1 MKLMEKLLKNYKELK
16 ALESNELL
24 EVIYNQVGFI
34 LVIELLKFSLDY
46 LIKPLLNWI
55 SGLFPEDWGYT
66 K

>member
-1 MKLMEKLLKNYKELK
+1 MKLTEKLLKSYKELK

-34 LVIELLKFSLDY
+34 LVIELLRFSLDY

-55 SGLFPEDWGYT
+55 SGLFPEDWGHT